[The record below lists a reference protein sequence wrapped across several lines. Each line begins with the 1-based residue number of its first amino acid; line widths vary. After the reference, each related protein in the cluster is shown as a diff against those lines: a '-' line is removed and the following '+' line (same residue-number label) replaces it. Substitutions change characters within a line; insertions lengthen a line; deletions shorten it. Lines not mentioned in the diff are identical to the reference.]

1 MEYNALDYYH
11 TNIVKAGSIKRVGVE
26 ELIIEV
32 EIFELIPWKK

>member
-11 TNIVKAGSIKRVGVE
+11 TNIVKTGIIKRVGVE

-32 EIFELIPWKK
+32 EIFELIP